1 MRASK
6 FVFDYVQLLYYQCH
20 KINMNCVGSCM
31 NCPDWIK
38 IKTTTIN
45 LINNKDNKYFQY
57 TVAVALNFKEIK

>member
-1 MRASK
+1 MRDSK

-20 KINMNCVGSCM
+20 KINLNCVESYM

>member
-1 MRASK
+1 
-6 FVFDYVQLLYYQCH
+6 
-20 KINMNCVGSCM
+20 MNCVGSYM